1 MSIDAYDYGKQ
12 DGIEQE
18 RLRLADLF
26 RTHRCQCLDM
36 TFEQLEEL
44 QPDPKKR
51 FFEHANCDFVGL
63 DWVIEQIEK
72 GE

>member
-12 DGIEQE
+12 DGIDQE
-18 RLRLADLF
+18 RKRLADLF
-26 RTHRCQCLDM
+26 RSHRCKCLDM
-36 TFEQLEEL
+36 TIEQLADL

-51 FFEHANCDFVGL
+51 FFEHANCDWVGL